1 MVASDNARVL
11 DYISPLHR
19 LTSLKMRRGTIVVLW
34 VVLLV
39 ALLTVSQAHARPHR
53 QKRVSDQRLAELETY
68 MALRKMAG
76 KLVTVPLGFG
86 QVDPAKIGRRRR
98 RSLEVLLQELR
109 NPLTQ
114 DDRDN
119 TADANANVNA
129 MLADNSES
137 DEDVRDYVE
146 SHQSLPEW
154 YHAAQV

>member
-1 MVASDNARVL
+1 
-11 DYISPLHR
+11 
-19 LTSLKMRRGTIVVLW
+19 MRRGTIVVLW

-53 QKRVSDQRLAELETY
+53 SIYVLLSCHGCCLMLLVTEIDKWQKRVSDQRLAELETY

>member
-53 QKRVSDQRLAELETY
+53 DKRQTDFVVKQYITQLNRRQAVTIIVPC
-68 MALRKMAG
+68 AG
-76 KLVTVPLGFG
+76 LNTTSC
-86 QVDPAKIGRRRR
+86 GRRRR